1 MTGVQNNT
9 TVTNGT
15 QSPVPWLP
23 NYLEE
28 PLAATVF
35 QITLWSM
42 VAFMGVIGNLLVCIV
57 ILRRLKK
64 TSMNYYLL
72 SLAIADLGVLVI
84 IYPVAVCKYI
94 KPFVWLLG
102 ETFCLYMIPTE
113 EIFYGASIWSI
124 TAIAI
129 ERYRNIVGAN
139 RYQVWN
145 RSKARTAFGI
155 FAVWLSSFLVSCVPL
170 YPVMKY
176 NPKGPIGPMCG
187 PNMSKTYVVTYFI
200 ALVVLWY
207 VLPLAVITFTY
218 VKIKQRVLVSATF
231 RNSMAIDDN
240 QDFTKPPKQSVFS
253 RQNKDRRLWRQ
264 SNKTKRVLTPLVILF
279 AVTMFPVN
287 ALRIV
292 ILIDN
297 NISMNKYYNLA
308 IGIMSLFVIVNSAAN
323 PLVYY
328 LTSKEFKEAYKA
340 VLKALR
346 GRRKDF
352 LYQFRRSSSRY
363 SFGLPSSGSTKT
375 VDIGIDAKMF
385 SNGLN
390 NGNYRQSVV
399 SQLSHGDVQFE
410 SGL

>member
-1 MTGVQNNT
+1 MTGAQNNT
-9 TVTNGT
+9 TNGP
-15 QSPVPWLP
+15 QSPVPGFP

-35 QITLWSM
+35 QITLWSTI
-42 VAFMGVIGNLLVCIV
+42 AFLGVLGNLLVCIV

-94 KPFVWLLG
+94 EPFVWLLG
-102 ETFCLYMIPTE
+102 ETFCLYVIPTE
-113 EIFYGASIWSI
+113 EIFFGASIWSI

-145 RSKARTAFGI
+145 RSRARTAFGI

-176 NPKGPIGPMCG
+176 FPEAPMCV
-187 PNMSKTYVVTYFI
+187 PNMSNTYVLTYFI
-200 ALVVLWY
+200 ALIVLWY

-231 RNSMAIDDN
+231 RNSMAIDDSH
-240 QDFTKPPKQSVFS
+240 DFTKPPTQSVLS
-253 RQNKDRRLWRQ
+253 KQNKGRRMWKQ
-264 SNKTKRVLTPLVILF
+264 SNKTKRILTPLVILF
-279 AVTMFPVN
+279 AVTMFPLN
-287 ALRIV
+287 ALRV
-292 ILIDN
+292 LVLIDDN
-297 NISMNKYYNLA
+297 LWRNKYYNLA
-308 IGIMSLFVIVNSAAN
+308 MGIMSLFVIVNSAAN

-340 VLKALR
+340 ILKALR

-352 LYQFRRSSSRY
+352 LYQFRRSYSRY
-363 SFGLPSSGSTKT
+363 SFGLPSSASTKT
-375 VDIGIDAKMF
+375 VDVGIDAKVF
-385 SNGLN
+385 SNGLH
-390 NGNYRQSVV
+390 NGNYRQSV
-399 SQLSHGDVQFE
+399 LSHLSNGDVQFE
-410 SGL
+410 STL

>member
-1 MTGVQNNT
+1 
-9 TVTNGT
+9 
-15 QSPVPWLP
+15 
-23 NYLEE
+23 
-28 PLAATVF
+28 
-35 QITLWSM
+35 
-42 VAFMGVIGNLLVCIV
+42 
-57 ILRRLKK
+57 
-64 TSMNYYLL
+64 
-72 SLAIADLGVLVI
+72 
-84 IYPVAVCKYI
+84 
-94 KPFVWLLG
+94 
-102 ETFCLYMIPTE
+102 
-113 EIFYGASIWSI
+113 
-124 TAIAI
+124 
-129 ERYRNIVGAN
+129 
-139 RYQVWN
+139 
-145 RSKARTAFGI
+145 
-155 FAVWLSSFLVSCVPL
+155 
-170 YPVMKY
+170 
-176 NPKGPIGPMCG
+176 
-187 PNMSKTYVVTYFI
+187 
-200 ALVVLWY
+200 
-207 VLPLAVITFTY
+207 
-218 VKIKQRVLVSATF
+218 
-231 RNSMAIDDN
+231 MAIDDN

-253 RQNKDRRLWRQ
+253 RQNKDRRLCRQ

-292 ILIDN
+292 VLIDN